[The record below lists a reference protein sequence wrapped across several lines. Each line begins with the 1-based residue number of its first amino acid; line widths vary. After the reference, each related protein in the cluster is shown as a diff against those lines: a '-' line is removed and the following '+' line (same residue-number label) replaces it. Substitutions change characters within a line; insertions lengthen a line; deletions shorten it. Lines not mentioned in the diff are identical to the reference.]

1 MAMNGNRLRS
11 RDADA
16 SVIGDLKRRIGSD
29 ADSAVAAAVGADE
42 GGSCC
47 C

>member
-1 MAMNGNRLRS
+1 MAMNGIRTRS

-16 SVIGDLKRRIGSD
+16 SVIGDLRRTIG
-29 ADSAVAAAVGADE
+29 ADVDSIVAAAVGADE

>member
-1 MAMNGNRLRS
+1 MAMNGNRKRS

-16 SVIGDLKRRIGSD
+16 SVIGDLRRRIGAD
-29 ADSAVAAAVGADE
+29 ADSAVAAAGADE

>member
-16 SVIGDLKRRIGSD
+16 SVIGDLRRTMGED
-29 ADSAVAAAVGADE
+29 ADLAAVGADE

>member
-16 SVIGDLKRRIGSD
+16 SVIGDLRRTIG
-29 ADSAVAAAVGADE
+29 ADVDSIVAAAVGADE

>member
-1 MAMNGNRLRS
+1 MAMNGNRTRS

-16 SVIGDLKRRIGSD
+16 SVIGDLRRTIGAD
-29 ADSAVAAAVGADE
+29 ADSTAVAAVDADE